1 MTHPRVLFVL
11 ALATSLACRRAP
23 LKPEPKAIPEKREAA
38 TAHEEVA
45 IPERVELSAAAIAE
59 AGITTWKV
67 QPVDLAHLLL
77 LNGSVEYDE
86 NRLLQIG
93 SSAKGRVTSIPVDL
107 GARVSKGTTLA
118 VVESAELGKLR
129 EDLVRTL
136 SEERVSSR
144 AVERARMLSE
154 AKAISTGEL
163 QSREGDHLT
172 KKSAADA
179 AARALTLVGDSTM
192 RVTKIRR
199 AVAAGQT
206 PDIVDQLPRLSILAP
221 FAGRVI
227 DRKVTPGSLV
237 EAGQTLLT
245 LADLSKVWVFLQAFE
260 KDLALLTDGLLV
272 TVRTEAYAQETFS
285 GRIDFLG
292 SVVDASTRTVR
303 VRATVDNRAE
313 KLRPGMFVKGQ
324 VEVPKPV
331 REAQAM
337 AAVPQSALQTLE
349 GRTQVF
355 VQVQPGVFVRR
366 SVETGHTFEGFT
378 EVLSGVKTGED
389 VVTEGSFVLKSEFAK
404 STLAAED

>member
-1 MTHPRVLFVL
+1 MMKRRTLLLL
-11 ALATSLACRRAP
+11 ALVASAACKRAP
-23 LKPEPKAIPEKREAA
+23 VSTETAAKPEKAETE
-38 TAHEEVA
+38 TAHEGG
-45 IPERVELSAAAIAE
+45 IPATVKLSSAAIAE

-77 LNGSVEYDE
+77 LNGSVDYDE
-86 NRLLQIG
+86 NRLLQVG
-93 SSAKGRVTSIPVDL
+93 STARGRVTSIPVDL
-107 GARVSKGTTLA
+107 GARVGKGTPLV
-118 VVESAELGKLR
+118 VVESVELGKAR
-129 EDLVRTL
+129 EEFVRAI
-136 SEERVSSR
+136 SEERVSAR
-144 AVERARMLSE
+144 AVERARTLAG
-154 AKAISTGEL
+154 AKAISAGEL

-179 AARALTLVGDSTM
+179 AARALTLLGEPQARVGEL
-192 RVTKIRR
+192 RR
-199 AVAAGQT
+199 AVESGQT
-206 PDIVDQLPRLSILAP
+206 PASVDQLPRLTITAP

-227 DRKVTPGSLV
+227 DRKVTPGALV

-260 KDLALLTDGLLV
+260 KDLALLHEGLPV
-272 TVRTEAYAQETFS
+272 SVRTEAYAEESFT

-313 KLRPGMFVKGQ
+313 KLRQGMFVKGQ

-331 REAQAM
+331 REAHAM

-349 GRTQVF
+349 GRTHVF
-355 VQVQPGVFVRR
+355 VQTEPGVFVRR
-366 SVETGHTFEGFT
+366 AVETGHTFEGFT
-378 EVLSGVKTGED
+378 EVLSGVKPGEA

-404 STLAAED
+404 STIGGD